1 MNLNK
6 ISLPWQARPMKFKR
20 IVVVIVE
27 FKAML
32 GAVIRNRNK
41 PGRLTAEF
49 PHNRINPQKIKDSD
63 LVYNHVSQFCL

>member
-6 ISLPWQARPMKFKR
+6 LSLACWQARPIKLKS
-20 IVVVIVE
+20 IVVVIAE

-49 PHNRINPQKIKDSD
+49 PHI
-63 LVYNHVSQFCL
+63 